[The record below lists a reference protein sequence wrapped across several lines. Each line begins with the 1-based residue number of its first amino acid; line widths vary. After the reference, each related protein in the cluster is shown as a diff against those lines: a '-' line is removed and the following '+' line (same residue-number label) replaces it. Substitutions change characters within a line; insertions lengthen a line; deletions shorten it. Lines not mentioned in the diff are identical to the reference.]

1 MASCEACAQAGDLP
15 ERGQGASRLSLW
27 TWSCREWSVDPRAS
41 HFYWLSSWGE
51 AARMGRVTEN
61 AGLKIN
67 PDHKKLVVSLLESSK
82 NRVLTHLENALYLL
96 YFSSSPSTYF

>member
-1 MASCEACAQAGDLP
+1 
-15 ERGQGASRLSLW
+15 
-27 TWSCREWSVDPRAS
+27 
-41 HFYWLSSWGE
+41 
-51 AARMGRVTEN
+51 MGRVTEN

>member
-1 MASCEACAQAGDLP
+1 M
-15 ERGQGASRLSLW
+15 
-27 TWSCREWSVDPRAS
+27 DPRAS

-51 AARMGRVTEN
+51 AAGMGRVTEN
-61 AGLKIN
+61 AGLKII

-96 YFSSSPSTYF
+96 YFSSSPSTYFSKFLSISLKHSKFRRKKGI